1 MMWCVRSGRD
11 AHYFWFFFGF
21 GFGLVPPQDAL
32 LLVALFM
39 CLSPRDLIEH
49 RNLLLFLLKSLYL
62 ELPHRRHSK

>member
-1 MMWCVRSGRD
+1 VVCEEWTRCSLFLG
-11 AHYFWFFFGF
+11 FFFFFGF

-49 RNLLLFLLKSLYL
+49 RNLLLKSLYL